1 MPEPLVSIIIPFFN
15 EERYIADAIASVL
28 AQTHQDIE
36 VILVDDDSTDR
47 SPEICRSFRD
57 SRIRI
62 LRKDGRPRGLAASRN
77 LGIADARGQY
87 VALQDADD
95 VSDRTRIARQLA
107 AAMERPGGRVVGCT
121 INRVKNGKAKVFAVP
136 ENHAEIVK
144 GFGRT
149 WNRTTI
155 VCGTILAPR
164 EVMSAI
170 PYRTNFKY
178 MQDWDQA
185 LRMHE
190 SGMVEFYNCQEALY
204 VYFIRSKGVLNKPDW
219 VDYNILVRSCQ
230 QRRRQGLEEFL
241 SLPAFHEHLK
251 RHPIERMKWRTL
263 KRMILL
269 RDKCLGAVQAIR
281 AYRSNL
287 SGSPAGG
294 QSCDGTAQRPIEEVI
309 R

>member
-1 MPEPLVSIIIPFFN
+1 VAEPLVSIIIPFFN
-15 EERYIADAIASVL
+15 EERYIADAITSVL

-47 SPEICRSFRD
+47 SPDICRSFRD

-77 LGIADARGQY
+77 MGIADARGQY

-95 VSDRTRIARQLA
+95 VSAPTRIEEQLA
-107 AAMERPGGRVVGCT
+107 AATERPGKRVVGCT

-136 ENHAEIVK
+136 ETHAEIVK
-144 GFGRT
+144 GFNRT

-164 EVMSAI
+164 EAMLKI
-170 PYRTNFKY
+170 PYRTDFKY
-178 MQDWDQA
+178 MQDWDHI
-185 LRMHE
+185 LRLYE
-190 SGMVEFYNCQEALY
+190 SELVSFYNCQKPLY
-204 VYFIRSKGVLNKPDW
+204 TYFIRSKGVLNRPDW
-219 VDYNILVRSCQ
+219 IEYNLLVRSCQ
-230 QRRRQGLEEFL
+230 QRRRQGLDEFL
-241 SLPAFHEHLK
+241 TLPAFRYHL
-251 RHPIERMKWRTL
+251 RIHPIERVKWQTL

-269 RDKCLGAVQAIR
+269 RDKCLGVVQAVR